1 MPCEKLDVLIPVRL
15 VIREINISESDTMQM
30 SSQPDPEIW
39 VLKLTIK
46 IIMAKIKIKIVKDP
60 MEVEL
65 DKALNK
71 IIRGCRLNQNKIL
84 TVNDLSLEKETN

>member
-1 MPCEKLDVLIPVRL
+1 
-15 VIREINISESDTMQM
+15 
-30 SSQPDPEIW
+30 
-39 VLKLTIK
+39 
-46 IIMAKIKIKIVKDP
+46 MAKIKIKIVKDP